1 MRILGIETSCDET
14 SLALVRAERGRF
26 VVEKILTASQIL
38 IHKKYGGV
46 VPEVAAREH
55 AETIFPVLKKMLP
68 LDSLRSLGESGGK
81 HSFARGKVS
90 IDAIAVTAG
99 PGLITSLRVG
109 VDVGRTLAW
118 LWRKPLIGVNHIE
131 GHIAANWL
139 PPAKSGRGTIPKIE
153 FPAVALVVS
162 GGHTELLCMKKL
174 GHYELM
180 GATRDD
186 AAGEAFDKTAQ
197 LLGLDYPGGPA
208 VSKLA
213 EKGNPRAVKLP
224 RPMIASGDLD
234 FSFSG
239 LKTAVRV
246 IVETRVGAR
255 SSRPG
260 GITPPLRVADVCA
273 SFEEAVCEV
282 LVTKTLAAAK
292 KARAKTVL
300 LGGGVAA
307 NRRLRAMLA
316 AALAEK
322 LPKVRY
328 VEPDLVWTS
337 DNAAMI
343 AAAGYFALQE
353 KRRSDPLT
361 LAPDA
366 GWELGR

>member
-14 SLALVRAERGRF
+14 SLALLRAERGRF
-26 VVEKILTASQIL
+26 VVEKVLTASQIL
-38 IHKKYGGV
+38 THRKYGGV

-55 AETIFPVLKKMLP
+55 AETIFPVLAKMVKNP
-68 LDSLRSLGESGGK
+68 KRPN
-81 HSFARGKVS
+81 
-90 IDAIAVTAG
+90 IDAIAVTVG
-99 PGLITSLRVG
+99 PGLVTSLRVG

-118 LWRKPLIGVNHIE
+118 LWKKPLIGVNHIE

-139 PPAKSGRGTIPKIE
+139 PPAKSGRGPISKIA

-162 GGHTELLCMKKL
+162 GGHTELLRIKKI
-174 GHYELM
+174 GQYELM

-208 VSKLA
+208 VSALA
-213 EKGNPRAVKLP
+213 QKGNPRAVQLP

-246 IVETRVGAR
+246 VLEATGKKPKA
-255 SSRPG
+255 
-260 GITPPLRVADVCA
+260 ADLCA

-292 KARAKTVL
+292 VARAKTVL
-300 LGGGVAA
+300 LGGGVTA
-307 NRRLRAMLA
+307 NRRLRVMLA

-322 LPKVRY
+322 LPRVRY
-328 VEPDLVWTS
+328 IEPDLAWTS
-337 DNAAMI
+337 DNAVMI
-343 AAAGYFALQE
+343 AAAGYFALQG
-353 KRRSDPLT
+353 KRRSDPLR
-361 LAPDA
+361 LVPNAN
-366 GWELGR
+366 WELGR

>member
-14 SLALVRAERGRF
+14 SLALVRVERGRF
-26 VVEKILTASQIL
+26 VVEKMLTASQVL

-55 AETIFPVLKKMLP
+55 AETIFPVLAKMVNP
-68 LDSLRSLGESGGK
+68 KRPN
-81 HSFARGKVS
+81 V
-90 IDAIAVTAG
+90 DAIAVTAG

-118 LWRKPLIGVNHIE
+118 LWKKPLVGVNHIE
-131 GHIAANWL
+131 GHIASNWL
-139 PPAKSGRGTIPKIE
+139 TNPRVA
-153 FPAVALVVS
+153 FPAVALIVS
-162 GGHTELLCMKKL
+162 GGHTELLRIKKL
-174 GHYELM
+174 GQYELM

-213 EKGNPRAVKLP
+213 QKGNPRAVKLP
-224 RPMIASGDLD
+224 RPMIASGDFD

-239 LKTAVRV
+239 LKTAVRSV
-246 IVETRVGAR
+246 IEAKGKK
-255 SSRPG
+255 PK
-260 GITPPLRVADVCA
+260 PADVCA

-282 LVTKTLAAAK
+282 LVTKTIAAAK
-292 KARAKTVL
+292 KARAKTAL

-307 NRRLRAMLA
+307 NRRLRTLLA
-316 AALAEK
+316 AAIKKE

-328 VEPDLVWTS
+328 VEPDLAWTS

-343 AAAGYFALQE
+343 VAAGYFALQG
-353 KRRSDPLT
+353 KRRSDPLM